1 MNETTI
7 WKRYEK
13 SHDFIQK
20 KGLVTKTEKNWNF
33 YLGNQWVG
41 MKGTDGTAKLPM
53 MNFIKPTVKYKAS
66 TVAQHS
72 MTAKYSDIEGKPE
85 LQPIYDLLNVKFQ
98 QSWEKGKM
106 NTVGWKM
113 VKAGAIQ
120 GDSYAYWGTDSTL
133 DEPQILSNTAVLLGD
148 ENTPNIQE
156 QPYILIVERL
166 DISRAKEMAK
176 AAKVKKADIDS
187 IVGDAETTDMVLN
200 KDEVKD
206 KVTVILMLDRD
217 EDGVVCVTRSTKTVE
232 IEPRRRLE
240 VTVNG
245 EPVRGITSYPIVNY
259 IWEMAPNSA
268 RGVSECECLIPN
280 QIEVN
285 KTLARRA
292 ITVKLTAFPR
302 IAYDINAVENPEDLD
317 KVGAA
322 IGVNT
327 GNAQSI
333 NQAIAYLNAAN
344 ISSDADKLFSDLL
357 VQSRELAG
365 AGDTALGN
373 IDPRRSSGSAIIAI
387 RDQTQVP
394 LNEQVG
400 SYQQFVEDVA
410 LLWFDMWMAYDAED
424 FEGLDGLGWEDAASI
439 RPSVRIDV
447 SQDNQWTKLAEQQG
461 IDNLLAQG
469 IISFEEYA
477 QLVPEGGAVPK
488 GRLLEIANQRRAQQM
503 QMQAMQGAPVEA
515 PEIPKPEELPE
526 EEPIPEDLTMVGGGA
541 IGRPFIE

>member
-461 IDNLLAQG
+461 VDNLLAQG

-526 EEPIPEDLTMVGGGA
+526 EEPTPEDLTMVGGGA
-541 IGRPFIE
+541 IGRPFIA

>member
-187 IVGDAETTDMVLN
+187 IVGDAETTDLVLN

-387 RDQTQVP
+387 RDQSQVP

-424 FEGLDGLGWEDAASI
+424 FEGLDGLGWEDAANI
-439 RPSVRIDV
+439 RPSVKIDV

-503 QMQAMQGAPVEA
+503 QMQQGAPAET
-515 PEIPKPEELPE
+515 PETPMPEELPE
-526 EEPIPEDLTMVGGGA
+526 EAPIPEDLTMVGGGA
-541 IGRPFIE
+541 IGRPFIA